1 MIKKIIRKEF
11 GIFEVVGEASPKTE
25 FEKGK
30 AYILGDK
37 VYPYWGVQ
45 GPEFDK
51 PGFFY
56 REDVQGVCINFE
68 DPKFKGLPNP
78 KVTKYIMSIDDIE
91 EVDVDRLDE
100 TIKLFEK
107 ELYKYIEIRNAVCD
121 NKEAYFKVT
130 GSNDSI
136 KIMSIISAMLNGNCY
151 DNKEN
156 VTTEV
161 LNIKFNPNHT
171 NGIKIRCNGETPKM
185 NFVNHT
191 DKIVGNFRYQ
201 FYEHE

>member
-1 MIKKIIRKEF
+1 MIKKIIRKDF
-11 GIFEVVGEASPKTE
+11 GIFEVVGEASHKTE

-45 GPEFDK
+45 EPGFTK

-56 REDVQGVCINFE
+56 REDAQGVRINFE
-68 DPKFKGLPNP
+68 SSSNP
-78 KVTKYIMSIDDIE
+78 KDNKYIMTIDDIE

-100 TIKLFEK
+100 TIQLFEK

-121 NKEAYFKVT
+121 NKGAYFKVT

-136 KIMSIISAMLNGNCY
+136 KIMSIISAMLNGNRY

-156 VTTEV
+156 VTTEA
-161 LNIKFNPNHT
+161 LNIKFNPDHT
-171 NGIKIRCNGETPKM
+171 NGIKIRRNGETPKM
-185 NFVNHT
+185 NVVNHT
-191 DKIVGNFRYQ
+191 DKIVGDFRYQ
-201 FYEHE
+201 FYDHQ